1 MDQLTEKEVL
11 ILDQVLRRSK
21 SSQRDL
27 SKKTG
32 ISLGLI
38 NVILKK
44 LLKTGMI
51 KVSQLNKRK
60 MEYLLTPEGFMEAS
74 RKVYRKTAE
83 TIRNYRSIES
93 SISEL
98 LKKLHASGY
107 DYFSIHGDGELKEL
121 LETTFYRCLEEVPV
135 TLGSDHRTDPRAVIL
150 NITPD
155 QLPPH
160 IKGTVIQVLDR
171 IEEHV

>member
-1 MDQLTEKEVL
+1 MDQLRDKETT
-11 ILDQVLRRSK
+11 ILDQVLRQSR

-27 SKKTG
+27 SKSTG

-38 NVILKK
+38 NVILKN
-44 LLKTGMI
+44 LLKSGMI

-60 MEYLLTPEGFMEAS
+60 MEYLLTPKGFHEAS
-74 RKVYRKTAE
+74 RKICSNTAK

-98 LKKLHASGY
+98 LRKLYTSGY
-107 DYFSIHGDGELKEL
+107 NYFSIHGDGELKGL
-121 LETTFYRCLEEVPV
+121 LEATFHRCLAETPV
-135 TLGSDHRTDPRAVIL
+135 TLGNDHLDNPHAIIL

-155 QLPPH
+155 QLPSY
-160 IKGTVIQVLDR
+160 IKGIAVQVLNR
-171 IEEHV
+171 IEEHT